1 MCYNWRGDKMKNNEE
16 IKKDTKKASSS
27 KKETTKKQ
35 NTKTTT
41 AKKTT
46 TSSKKNTTAST
57 QSKKKSETA
66 KKETVKK
73 TSPKTEV
80 NKKTEKKVTKPS
92 TKTDEKVK
100 KIDSKEKNVAEN
112 QDVKKENNQTN
123 NLNVQENFVTK
134 DEIRKVGVVVA
145 VIAVAFSIFFVASK
159 LMNKN
164 NHKDIFKESLDV
176 AEIQYKDI
184 LISKLLKQKPNEYY
198 VLVEYS
204 KDENLSTYEG
214 YITNYEEN
222 YSKGNVLKIYTAQLD
237 NAFNKSYYSD
247 EDSYESDK
255 LSFSK
260 TTLVKVTNGNITETY
275 TENDISVKIQGLI
288 GEASN

>member
-1 MCYNWRGDKMKNNEE
+1 M
-16 IKKDTKKASSS
+16 IK
-27 KKETTKKQ
+27 
-35 NTKTTT
+35 
-41 AKKTT
+41 
-46 TSSKKNTTAST
+46 
-57 QSKKKSETA
+57 
-66 KKETVKK
+66 
-73 TSPKTEV
+73 
-80 NKKTEKKVTKPS
+80 EKKVT
-92 TKTDEKVK
+92 
-100 KIDSKEKNVAEN
+100 EN

-222 YSKGNVLKIYTAQLD
+222 YSKENVLKIYTAQLD

-275 TENDISVKIQGLI
+275 TGNDISVKIQGLI

>member
-35 NTKTTT
+35 NTKATT

-46 TSSKKNTTAST
+46 TSSKKNTTVST
-57 QSKKKSETA
+57 QAKKKGETA
-66 KKETVKK
+66 KKENTKK
-73 TSPKTEV
+73 TSPKTEL

-100 KIDSKEKNVAEN
+100 KIDSKEKKVTEK
-112 QDVKKENNQTN
+112 QDIKKENNQTN

-134 DEIRKVGVVVA
+134 DEMRKVGVVVA
-145 VIAVAFSIFFVASK
+145 VIAVAFCIFFIASK

-222 YSKGNVLKIYTAQLD
+222 YSKENVLKIYTAQLD

-275 TENDISVKIQGLI
+275 TGNDISVKIQGLI

>member
-35 NTKTTT
+35 NTKATT

-46 TSSKKNTTAST
+46 TSSKKNTTVST
-57 QSKKKSETA
+57 QAKKKSETA
-66 KKETVKK
+66 KKETAKK
-73 TSPKTEV
+73 TSPKTEL

-100 KIDSKEKNVAEN
+100 KIDSKEKKVTEK
-112 QDVKKENNQTN
+112 QDIKKENNQTN

-134 DEIRKVGVVVA
+134 DEMRKVGVVVA
-145 VIAVAFSIFFVASK
+145 VIAVAFCIFFIASK

-222 YSKGNVLKIYTAQLD
+222 YSKENVLKIYTAQLD

-275 TENDISVKIQGLI
+275 TGNDISVKIQGLI